1 MLEGSN
7 QRWPLLLLC
16 LAWGMLEGASLF
28 GLGGTFM
35 GLIPGN
41 LILIIADLGQH
52 ALTPA
57 SAARA
62 LLPVVTML
70 SGMAAAG
77 VCASGQ
83 CVRQQSDDGFWLASI
98 MFFVLALL
106 LAILPANPVASM
118 QVFVV
123 SLSALVLGFQVGLL
137 YSHKYANSTVRVP
150 KLARLLGASLSY
162 PINVVSAVSSVQ
174 VGLAFLAF
182 VAGLWFSHGM
192 VIHTVSGIYWVA
204 AALMVPASILFYK
217 RHHVNS

>member
-1 MLEGSN
+1 MLHGLK
-7 QRWPLLLLC
+7 QRWPLLFLIF
-16 LAWGMLEGASLF
+16 AWGMLEGISLF

-41 LILIIADLGQH
+41 LILSIADLGQH
-52 ALTPA
+52 PLTPA

-62 LLPVVTML
+62 MLPVVTML
-70 SGMAAAG
+70 LGMAAAG

-83 CVRQQSDDGFWLASI
+83 SVCQQSDDGFWLALI

-106 LAILPANPVASM
+106 LATLPANPVASM

-182 VAGLWFSHGM
+182 VAGLWFSHGL
-192 VIHTVSGIYWVA
+192 VVHTKGGVYWIAVLLMAPATIY
-204 AALMVPASILFYK
+204 FFK
-217 RHHVNS
+217 RQRAK